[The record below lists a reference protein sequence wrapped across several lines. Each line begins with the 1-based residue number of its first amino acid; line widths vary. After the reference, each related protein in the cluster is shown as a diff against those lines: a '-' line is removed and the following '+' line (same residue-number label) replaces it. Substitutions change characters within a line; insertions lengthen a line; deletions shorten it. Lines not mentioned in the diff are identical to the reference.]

1 MKIGICDDRYE
12 IRHKVKEILQET
24 YTEEQ
29 GFLIHSYTPNEI
41 KIDIEDMVFDCE
53 ILIMNTDYPE
63 SGLRGVAIAKQI
75 NAAFP
80 FCKIIYLT
88 ENENAIKD
96 VYETNHCY
104 FVRQKDADQVHGACN
119 AKSR

>member
-53 ILIMNTDYPE
+53 ILIMNTERLAGGGDC
-63 SGLRGVAIAKQI
+63 Q
-75 NAAFP
+75 
-80 FCKIIYLT
+80 
-88 ENENAIKD
+88 
-96 VYETNHCY
+96 
-104 FVRQKDADQVHGACN
+104 ADQC
-119 AKSR
+119 SISIL

>member
-41 KIDIEDMVFDCE
+41 KIDIEDMV
-53 ILIMNTDYPE
+53 Y
-63 SGLRGVAIAKQI
+63 GLSRERLAGGGNCQ
-75 NAAFP
+75 
-80 FCKIIYLT
+80 
-88 ENENAIKD
+88 
-96 VYETNHCY
+96 
-104 FVRQKDADQVHGACN
+104 ADQC
-119 AKSR
+119 SISIL

>member
-63 SGLRGVAIAKQI
+63 SGLRGVRLPSRSMQH
-75 NAAFP
+75 F
-80 FCKIIYLT
+80 
-88 ENENAIKD
+88 
-96 VYETNHCY
+96 H
-104 FVRQKDADQVHGACN
+104 FVRL
-119 AKSR
+119 SI

>member
-1 MKIGICDDRYE
+1 MNIWDWGREQTMKIGICDDRYE

-63 SGLRGVAIAKQI
+63 SGLRVFGNNVVLNSGEKVWHILI
-75 NAAFP
+75 L
-80 FCKIIYLT
+80 C
-88 ENENAIKD
+88 
-96 VYETNHCY
+96 V
-104 FVRQKDADQVHGACN
+104 
-119 AKSR
+119 

>member
-1 MKIGICDDRYE
+1 MAKLAGFSFDGIFYDTIYKMNIWDWGREQTMKIGICDDRYE

-63 SGLRGVAIAKQI
+63 SG
-75 NAAFP
+75 
-80 FCKIIYLT
+80 
-88 ENENAIKD
+88 
-96 VYETNHCY
+96 
-104 FVRQKDADQVHGACN
+104 
-119 AKSR
+119 

>member
-1 MKIGICDDRYE
+1 MNIWDWGREQTMKIGICDDRYE

-53 ILIMNTDYPE
+53 ILIKLIYYFTFQ
-63 SGLRGVAIAKQI
+63 RKGVR
-75 NAAFP
+75 
-80 FCKIIYLT
+80 T
-88 ENENAIKD
+88 ECLKCLEL
-96 VYETNHCY
+96 VY
-104 FVRQKDADQVHGACN
+104 RQCFIL
-119 AKSR
+119 

>member
-88 ENENAIKD
+88 ENAIIAILSGK
-96 VYETNHCY
+96 
-104 FVRQKDADQVHGACN
+104 RMQI
-119 AKSR
+119 KSWSLQCKKPLIW

>member
-41 KIDIEDMVFDCE
+41 KIDIE
-53 ILIMNTDYPE
+53 
-63 SGLRGVAIAKQI
+63 
-75 NAAFP
+75 
-80 FCKIIYLT
+80 YLT
-88 ENENAIKD
+88 
-96 VYETNHCY
+96 V
-104 FVRQKDADQVHGACN
+104 
-119 AKSR
+119 KS

>member
-1 MKIGICDDRYE
+1 MNIWDWGREQTMKIGICDDRYE

-80 FCKIIYLT
+80 FCKILCRIAVYLLDMS
-88 ENENAIKD
+88 I
-96 VYETNHCY
+96 
-104 FVRQKDADQVHGACN
+104 
-119 AKSR
+119 SM